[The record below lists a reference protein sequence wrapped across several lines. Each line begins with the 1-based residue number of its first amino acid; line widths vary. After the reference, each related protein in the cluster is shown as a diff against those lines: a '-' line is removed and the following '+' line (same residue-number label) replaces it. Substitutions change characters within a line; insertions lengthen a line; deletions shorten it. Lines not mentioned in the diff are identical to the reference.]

1 MIFRKNKPQSRN
13 IRHIGIE
20 SQMNLTPSTAIGR
33 AVLTAF
39 QFAFSHYLDA
49 SVVHQQMQSASTHA
63 VSQRH

>member
-1 MIFRKNKPQSRN
+1 MIFRKSKPESPN

-20 SQMNLTPSTAIGR
+20 SEMNLTPSTAIGR

-49 SVVHQQMQSASTHA
+49 SVVHPQMQSACTHA
-63 VSQRH
+63 ARERH